1 MKEKIVQDPQTDARR
16 GHCHPGEAGQCRRP
30 SVDPA
35 SGRRRSKRSAIL
47 RGSGSGRG
55 SGKERRRLW
64 GMVTAVHLLS
74 WMLMLRLPREEP
86 RRLAAAVARTAH
98 SVVLTVEVVNIL
110 ILRVVVDNGRS

>member
-1 MKEKIVQDPQTDARR
+1 
-16 GHCHPGEAGQCRRP
+16 
-30 SVDPA
+30 
-35 SGRRRSKRSAIL
+35 
-47 RGSGSGRG
+47 
-55 SGKERRRLW
+55 
-64 GMVTAVHLLS
+64 MVTALHLLS